1 MKKHRAVIFITVTL
15 ILSACGSHRMRSL
28 LKDVESYIM
37 ERPDSALAVLE
48 SVDRAE
54 LKTQHDRAHHAL
66 LHAMALD
73 KNYIDVDDD
82 SLASI
87 ALEYYSK
94 HGPKMYEARSLYYLG
109 LAYYYQKDYPKAILE
124 FTKAVDVASKCDSLY
139 WGMSLLAS
147 ANTYSHTYNSPE
159 GLSSLQ
165 KALHIYKGL
174 KRQNSID
181 IVEFRLAQA
190 YANIK
195 EYDMADSLYNKLL
208 DRVQNENLR
217 NDIIGSYAHMKMV
230 KRKPEFQDALAL
242 YNSLNEKGA
251 VQYLTYDNYW
261 SWAYALQLAGK
272 KTESESLVRQLTI
285 VDSSVT
291 ASYWKYC
298 MAKQSKE
305 YDNAFFYLEDA
316 TNKNNLIVEDLLKES
331 LAATQRDHFHL
342 QSMIAEYTLT
352 NRTLIFAATISFTL
366 LILLA
371 VCMVAGK
378 RIRNAREEKE
388 RLLGY
393 IEETDRLFSL
403 PSADGDNDSLKQKFV
418 ALYKSRF
425 ETLSVLCNQYLTYEG
440 HEGAEK
446 MMYKKVWSLIEEI
459 RNDKVRRE
467 TFEKILDA
475 ELNGIMSNI
484 RTEMPKLQ
492 EVDYTM
498 FSYLIAGFDLTA
510 ISRLLDMSLNNVYA
524 HKRRIRVKIERNRPS
539 HAQQFLEMMS

>member
-73 KNYIDVDDD
+73 KNYIDVSDD
-82 SLASI
+82 SLASV
-87 ALEYYSK
+87 ALDYYSK
-94 HGPKMYEARSLYYLG
+94 HGPKKYEARSLYYRG
-109 LAYYYQKDYPKAILE
+109 IAYYYQEDYTKAILE

-147 ANTYSHTYNSPE
+147 ADTYSHTYNSSE
-159 GLSSLQ
+159 RLSSLQ
-165 KALHIYKGL
+165 DALRVYEELGQEKP
-174 KRQNSID
+174 ID
-181 IVEFRLAQA
+181 VVKFRLAQTYSNMKMHA
-190 YANIK
+190 LS
-195 EYDMADSLYNKLL
+195 DSLYNRLIDSVSDEDL
-208 DRVQNENLR
+208 WA
-217 NDIIGSYAHMKMV
+217 DIIGSYAYSKIA
-230 KRKPEFQDALAL
+230 RKNPEFEEGLDL
-242 YNSLNEKGA
+242 YNLLEEKGTLK
-251 VQYLTYDNYW
+251 YMSYKKYW

-272 KTESESLVRQLTI
+272 RLESESLIGQLTKA
-285 VDSSVT
+285 DSSVA
-291 ASYWKYC
+291 ASYWKYRI
-298 MAKQSKE
+298 AKHDQE
-305 YDNAFFYLEDA
+305 YDAAFLYLEDA
-316 TNKNNLIVEDLLKES
+316 ANQNNLIVEELLKQS
-331 LAATQRDHFHL
+331 LAATQRDHFIL
-342 QSMIAEYTLT
+342 QSKISEYTLA
-352 NRTLIFAATISFTL
+352 NRTLIFAVVISVAILVILTIC
-366 LILLA
+366 I
-371 VCMVAGK
+371 VAGK
-378 RIRNAREEKE
+378 RIRNVREEKE

-484 RTEMPKLQ
+484 RTEMPKLK